1 MPSNKELNKSIIK
14 LTIPNIITNITVPM
28 LGMVDTAIVGHIA
41 SGGRNADYLGAIA
54 IGTMIFNFI
63 YWNFGFLRMGTSGFT
78 AQAYGAKDKNE
89 QIDILVRSCS
99 IALGAALLLIALQFP
114 IAQLCSY
121 LIEDNNNIITY
132 ALEYFYIRIWAAPA
146 TLGMYALKGW
156 FIGMQ
161 DSKTPM
167 WIAIM
172 INVVNIV
179 FDLYFVIGL
188 GMTIDGVAYATVI
201 AQYSG
206 LLTTLLIFFIK
217 YNKNFKVSI
226 QRAIRLEKMKV
237 FFKVNGDIFLRTVCI
252 IAVTTFFTFASTKM
266 EYPLLAVNTL
276 IMQLFSLFSYFM
288 DGFAYAAESLCG
300 KYAGA
305 HDRRNLKRTVKFIM
319 LWGVVLA
326 VLCMLVYGF
335 FSEHILAIL
344 TNHEEVLEASKQYL
358 FWTII
363 IPIAGFAAFLYDG
376 ILVGMIQSSIM
387 RNAIFVATASFFLI
401 FYGLGQTNNALWLG
415 FISYLVFRSLL
426 MAVLSWKKIFGK
438 EEYDAL

>member
-438 EEYDAL
+438 EEYNAL

>member
-1 MPSNKELNKSIIK
+1 
-14 LTIPNIITNITVPM
+14 
-28 LGMVDTAIVGHIA
+28 
-41 SGGRNADYLGAIA
+41 
-54 IGTMIFNFI
+54 
-63 YWNFGFLRMGTSGFT
+63 
-78 AQAYGAKDKNE
+78 
-89 QIDILVRSCS
+89 
-99 IALGAALLLIALQFP
+99 
-114 IAQLCSY
+114 
-121 LIEDNNNIITY
+121 
-132 ALEYFYIRIWAAPA
+132 
-146 TLGMYALKGW
+146 
-156 FIGMQ
+156 
-161 DSKTPM
+161 
-167 WIAIM
+167 
-172 INVVNIV
+172 
-179 FDLYFVIGL
+179 
-188 GMTIDGVAYATVI
+188 
-201 AQYSG
+201 
-206 LLTTLLIFFIK
+206 
-217 YNKNFKVSI
+217 
-226 QRAIRLEKMKV
+226 MKV